1 MLCHFCGAS
10 VAGFIATL
18 FASPVDVI
26 KTRYMNSSAG
36 SYKTVFHCA
45 LQTGRQEG
53 LAAFYKGFS
62 TSAMRIISWNIV
74 LWTSY
79 EQLKK
84 ALNTHYYKN

>member
-26 KTRYMNSSAG
+26 KTRYMNSSRG
-36 SYKTVFHCA
+36 TYSNVLHCA

-62 TSAMRIISWNIV
+62 ASAMRIISWNIV

-84 ALNTHYYKN
+84 AVNAYYKG

>member
-1 MLCHFCGAS
+1 MVCHFCGAS

-26 KTRYMNSSAG
+26 KTRYMNSSSGA
-36 SYKTVFHCA
+36 YKTVFHCA

-53 LAAFYKGFS
+53 LAAFSKGFS
-62 TSAMRIISWNIV
+62 ASAMRIISWNIV